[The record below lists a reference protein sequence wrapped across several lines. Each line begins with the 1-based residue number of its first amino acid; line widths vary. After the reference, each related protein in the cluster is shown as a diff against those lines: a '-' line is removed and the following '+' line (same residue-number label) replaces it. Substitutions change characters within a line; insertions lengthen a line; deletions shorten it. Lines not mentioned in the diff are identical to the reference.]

1 MHVKKVQLLL
11 LALALL
17 AVGVVVAGGFPWPTQ
32 NFPKQVPDAPSA
44 YPPGELGKMVKL
56 GEDIIMNTNTHPLT
70 KDYVGDSLQCK
81 SCHLQGGKGKS
92 RYATF
97 IGVATSYPA
106 YSPREKA
113 VVSLEDRILN
123 CFMRSMNGTRPPV
136 ASKASIAMAAYI
148 TWLSSGL
155 PVDQNPNKPIGAYN
169 TPWPD
174 PAIVK
179 LVKSGKV
186 DMKHGKQVY
195 DAQCAACHGAD
206 GQGVGTFPPVW
217 GDKSYNTGAGMA
229 NVIKGA
235 SWTKYNMPLGNAH
248 LSDQDAVD
256 VMAYVN
262 SHERPS
268 FKLTDH
274 LAPAGKAGVYN
285 SNVPQQI
292 IEAPTWPPKKK

>member
-1 MHVKKVQLLL
+1 
-11 LALALL
+11 
-17 AVGVVVAGGFPWPTQ
+17 
-32 NFPKQVPDAPSA
+32 
-44 YPPGELGKMVKL
+44 MVKL

-70 KDYVGDSLQCK
+70 KDYVGDNLQCK
-81 SCHLQGGKGKS
+81 SCHLQGGKGKG
-92 RYATF
+92 RYSTF

-206 GQGVGTFPPVW
+206 GQGVGAFPPVW

-229 NVIKGA
+229 NVIKGG
-235 SWTKYNMPLGNAH
+235 SWVKYNMPLGNAH